1 MIVIERLTKR
11 YGQFTAV
18 SDLSLTVASGE
29 IYGFLGPNGAGK
41 TSTLKILTGLL
52 QATSGRVTVCGHDVA
67 SDSEAAKRCI
77 GYISDEPHPYE
88 RLTGREFLL
97 TMGSLYGVDGDERTR
112 RIEDGL
118 TMFDLQPWADEL
130 TESYSHGMKQKLM
143 IASALLHRP
152 KVIVADEPLVGLD
165 PLSARR
171 LKEHFRALAQQGT
184 TILLATHILEIAE
197 NLCDR
202 MGIILNGRLVAEGT
216 VKELGGRLKTPG
228 ENLEEIFLALTS
240 GANDPAETRQPV

>member
-1 MIVIERLTKR
+1 MIVIENLTKR

-18 SDLSLTVASGE
+18 SDLSLTVRPGE

-41 TSTLKILTGLL
+41 TTTLKILTGLL
-52 QATSGRVTVCGHDVA
+52 RSTSGRVTVCGHDVA
-67 SDSEAAKRCI
+67 KDPDSAKRVI

-97 TMGSLYGVDGDERTR
+97 TVASLYGVNGKR
-112 RIEDGL
+112 RVQRVREGL
-118 TMFDLQPWADEL
+118 EMFDLLPWADEL

-143 IASALLHRP
+143 VAASLLHEP
-152 KVIVADEPLVGLD
+152 KVIIADEPLVGLD

-171 LKEHFRALAQQGT
+171 LKEFFRSLADRGR

-197 NLCDR
+197 KLCDR
-202 MGIILNGRLVAEGT
+202 LGIIMDGRLLAEGT
-216 VKELGGRLKTPG
+216 VSELQDRLRTPG
-228 ENLEEIFLALTS
+228 QNLEEIFLALTAGS
-240 GANDPAETRQPV
+240 GEAELVRKL